1 MKPITFFAAAFAGL
15 QLLALDAAA
24 QPWPAR
30 PVTVVV
36 PYPPGGTNDIVARLY
51 AERLGKILGESFLV
65 DNRGGAAGMVGTAS
79 VAKAAP
85 DGYVLMVGNNGTHV
99 IQPLVSASI
108 QYDPI
113 KDFTPVA
120 QLVEAP
126 QFLGV
131 PAQLPIKTVGDLIQA
146 AKREPGKLNYGSAG
160 SGSFGNFAGEM
171 LKLQAGIDVV
181 HIPYRGSGP
190 AVADLAAG
198 RVQFMLDPV
207 VVGQAKSGKIRVIA
221 TTSPQRFSG
230 LPDVPTMTES
240 GLPGF
245 ELVGWF
251 AMFGPARLPQE
262 IVSRLVDAVT
272 LAGKDAELQQRVLAA
287 GTIPAV
293 KGSQQLADTLRADL
307 RRYAEIKRQA
317 KITVVQ

>member
-1 MKPITFFAAAFAGL
+1 MKTIAFVAAVFAALQFPAFEAN
-15 QLLALDAAA
+15 A

-36 PYPPGGTNDIVARLY
+36 PYPPGGTNDVVARLY
-51 AERLGKILGESFLV
+51 AERLGKALGQPFVV

-79 VAKAAP
+79 VAKGTP
-85 DGYVLMVGNNGTHV
+85 DGYLLMVGNNATHV
-99 IQPLVSASI
+99 IQPLISASI
-108 QYDPI
+108 QYDPV

-131 PAQLPIKTVGDLIQA
+131 NAELPIRSVADLVQT

-160 SGSFGNFAGEM
+160 SGSFGNFGGEM
-171 LKLQAGIDVV
+171 LKLQTGIDVV
-181 HIPYRGSGP
+181 HIPYRGSGA

-207 VVGQAKSGKIRVIA
+207 VVGQMKSGKVRVIA
-221 TTSPQRFSG
+221 TTSPRRFPA
-230 LPDVPTMTES
+230 LPDVPTMMES

-245 ELVGWF
+245 ALVGWF
-251 AMFGPARLPQE
+251 AMFGPANLPRE
-262 IVSRLVDAVT
+262 IVTKLFDAISAT
-272 LAGKDAELQQRVLAA
+272 SQDADLRQKILAA
-287 GTIPAV
+287 GIAPSV
-293 KGSQQLADTLRADL
+293 KGPEGLASALKADL
-307 RRYAEIKRQA
+307 QLYAEIKRRA
-317 KITVVQ
+317 NIKVVE

>member
-1 MKPITFFAAAFAGL
+1 MKTIPFVAAVFTAL
-15 QLLALDAAA
+15 QLLAFDVAA
-24 QPWPAR
+24 QSWPAR

-36 PYPPGGTNDIVARLY
+36 PYPPGGTNDVVARLY
-51 AERLGKILGESFLV
+51 AERLGRLLGQSFLI
-65 DNRGGAAGMVGTAS
+65 DNRGGAAGMVGTGS

-113 KDFTPVA
+113 KDFTPIA

-131 PAQLPIKTVGDLIQA
+131 HAQLPITTVGDLIQA

-207 VVGQAKSGKIRVIA
+207 VVGQIKSGRVRVIA
-221 TTSPQRFSG
+221 TTSPQRFPG
-230 LPDVPTMTES
+230 LPDVPTMIES
-240 GLPGF
+240 GLPSF
-245 ELVGWF
+245 VLVGWF
-251 AMFGPARLPQE
+251 GMFGPANLPKE
-262 IVSRLVDAVT
+262 IVSRLFDAISAT
-272 LAGKDAELQQRVLAA
+272 SKDADLPQKILAA
-287 GTIPAV
+287 GIVPSV
-293 KGSQQLADTLRADL
+293 KGPQELASTLKADL
-307 RRYAEIKRQA
+307 QRYEEIKRRA
-317 KITVVQ
+317 KIKVVE

>member
-1 MKPITFFAAAFAGL
+1 MKPSAFIGAAFAAL
-15 QLLALDAAA
+15 QVLALNVAA
-24 QPWPAR
+24 QPWPAK

-36 PYPPGGTNDIVARLY
+36 PYPPGGTNDVVARLY
-51 AERLGKILGESFLV
+51 SERLGKVLGQSFLV

-79 VAKAAP
+79 VAKSAA

-99 IQPLVSASI
+99 IQPLVSTTI
-108 QYDPI
+108 KYDPV
-113 KDFTPVA
+113 KDFTPIA

-131 PAQLPIKTVGDLIQA
+131 HAQLPVMNVGELIAA
-146 AKREPGKLNYGSAG
+146 AKREPGKINYGSAG

-207 VVGQAKSGKIRVIA
+207 VVGQIKSGRVRVIA
-221 TTSPQRFSG
+221 TTSPQRFPG
-230 LPDVPTMTES
+230 LPDVPTMMES
-240 GLPGF
+240 GLPDF
-245 ELVGWF
+245 ALVGWF
-251 AMFGPARLPQE
+251 GVFGPPQLPQE
-262 IVSRLVDAVT
+262 IVSRLFDAIAVV
-272 LAGKDAELQQRVLAA
+272 GKDAELQQRILAA
-287 GTIPAV
+287 GTVPAV
-293 KGSQQLADTLRADL
+293 KGPQALASTLKADL
-307 RRYAEIKRQA
+307 QRYDEIKRRA
-317 KITVVQ
+317 NIKVVE